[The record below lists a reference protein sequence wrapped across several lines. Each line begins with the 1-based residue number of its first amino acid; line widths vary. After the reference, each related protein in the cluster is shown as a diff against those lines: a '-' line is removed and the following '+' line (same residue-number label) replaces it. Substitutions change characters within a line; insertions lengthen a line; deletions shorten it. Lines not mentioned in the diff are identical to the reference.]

1 MAKSKAKSDGKAIDT
16 EEKETK
22 KAAPAKK
29 AAAKKE
35 PAKAKAT
42 AKKEPKDHFSP
53 ELRETMELLG
63 VTKELDDLEREFK
76 LAASSVDTE
85 ARKST
90 CVSSGLLMTDLM
102 LAGGIYGGGWYT
114 ILGPEG
120 SCKTTHLMCW
130 LEQLFMSDI
139 PIIQHWDY
147 EGSTTPDYMQSI
159 LEGRGSKLDVRNLF
173 GQRHPDK
180 PDEWL
185 VEPRIRYYPESEGER
200 FYKAV
205 GNLLKRLPDKMCI
218 NGIWY
223 LGFERT
229 KTNISR
235 LKGKYDTK
243 LSTKYGRLMVES
255 PNGGQMQA
263 LFILDSF
270 PAMTAEIDD
279 EGEGSNGL
287 ALDARMHSKHYKKV
301 RSKLKRKNATL
312 VGVNQVRLNP
322 GARFGNPEYEP
333 CGNAIKHASDAR
345 IRQAGRAIP
354 HGTGQIEEED
364 SVLVGGGVDQYRY
377 IHMRAVKNK
386 LGVDNLEIWHRLWAV
401 DGEGKGRGICPVWD
415 TFQYLK
421 STGQCDGT
429 MKKMHIKLHD
439 GSFEMKKM
447 NWIDFKSLILLTGKD
462 LKEHCEEMG
471 IEKNPRLREKC
482 FKQVAKGDGMS
493 YYFDT
498 LNGIAHDDEDDD
510 DDL

>member
-1 MAKSKAKSDGKAIDT
+1 MAPKKKPAGKAVDT
-16 EEKETK
+16 EEKPKKTPK
-22 KAAPAKK
+22 KAT
-29 AAAKKE
+29 AAKK
-35 PAKAKAT
+35 T
-42 AKKEPKDHFSP
+42 SP
-53 ELRETMELLG
+53 SKSALAVSEALQDTYDLLG
-63 VTKELDDLEREFK
+63 VSSLLDDMEREFK
-76 LAASSVDTE
+76 LASSSTDTD
-85 ARKST
+85 ARSST

-159 LEGRGSKLDVRNLF
+159 LEGRGSKLDVKRLF
-173 GQRHPDK
+173 GLRDPDHPEK
-180 PDEWL
+180 WA

-205 GNLLKRLPDKMCI
+205 GNLLKRLPDKLCI

-229 KTNISR
+229 KQNISR

-345 IRQAGRAIP
+345 IRQAPRAIP
-354 HGTGQIEEED
+354 HGTGSIEEED
-364 SVLVGGGVDQYRY
+364 SCLIEGGTDQYKY

-386 LGVDNLEIWHRLWAV
+386 LGVDNLEVWHRLWMV
-401 DGEGKGRGICPVWD
+401 DGEGKGRGIDPVWD

-429 MKKMHIKLHD
+429 MKKMNITLHD
-439 GSFEMKKM
+439 GSFEISKLS
-447 NWIDFKSLILLTGKD
+447 WFDFKCLVLLTGAD
-462 LKEHCEEMG
+462 LRAHCEELG
-471 IEKNPRLREKC
+471 IDKNPKLREKC
-482 FKQVAKGDGMS
+482 FKQIASGDGMKH
-493 YYFDT
+493 YFNT
-498 LNGIAHDDEDDD
+498 LNGALYDEEEEDEDD
-510 DDL
+510 L